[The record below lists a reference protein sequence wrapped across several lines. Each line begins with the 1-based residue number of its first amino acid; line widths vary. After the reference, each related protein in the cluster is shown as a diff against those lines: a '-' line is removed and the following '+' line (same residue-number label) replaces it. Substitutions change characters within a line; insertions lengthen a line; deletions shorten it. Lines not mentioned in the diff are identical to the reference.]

1 MHLFIIY
8 MFSLEINE
16 INMIK
21 KGKINCIKN
30 KS

>member
-1 MHLFIIY
+1 